1 MFQNPAFMNHH
12 QTHSLQLSSS
22 ASKIGSNH
30 FPIGG
35 GSGNMGG
42 LGFEFNNLSPGGRAP
57 ANHIMNN
64 FPISPSVANNSV
76 SRMF

>member
-1 MFQNPAFMNHH
+1 
-12 QTHSLQLSSS
+12 
-22 ASKIGSNH
+22 
-30 FPIGG
+30 
-35 GSGNMGG
+35 MGG

-76 SRMF
+76 SKMLLWVNLQPCTSNSVSIGLVTV